1 MDERDFIMQVTLEKD
16 ATGVL
21 GIPYGEEDTPKRRF
35 WNLKD
40 SPSLI
45 DKIPEVSTYPELK
58 AFLLEVA
65 SPDSRFCT
73 FGCEKWEKEVDYGN
87 GLTHEAGLYVDFA
100 FDYREIASNKD
111 NYFLFVDSVKDHG
124 KVLSENDKYS
134 NLGLIKFEPKRAG
147 LIYEDFPF
155 WILTAWIYGAGNSIE
170 MAKKFRTYG
179 LKQLFKCMEQESIKI
194 NDSDTSSLTKLL
206 QNI

>member
-1 MDERDFIMQVTLEKD
+1 MQVTLEKD

-21 GIPYGEEDTPKRRF
+21 GLPYGDEDTPERRF

-45 DKIPEVSTYPELK
+45 DQIPEVSNYLELK

-65 SPDSRFCT
+65 SPDS
-73 FGCEKWEKEVDYGN
+73 
-87 GLTHEAGLYVDFA
+87 
-100 FDYREIASNKD
+100 
-111 NYFLFVDSVKDHG
+111 
-124 KVLSENDKYS
+124 
-134 NLGLIKFEPKRAG
+134 
-147 LIYEDFPF
+147 
-155 WILTAWIYGAGNSIE
+155 NSIE

-179 LKQLFKCMEQESIKI
+179 LKQLLKCMEQESIKI
-194 NDSDTSSLTKLL
+194 NNSDTSSLTELL